1 MRRRRMSGT
10 RLRVVVGEDSFLV
23 RRGIVE
29 ALSGGTKT
37 EVVAAVADLDSLR
50 EAIEREEPDVVVTD
64 IRMPPTKTD
73 EGIVLAME
81 LDKTHP
87 EIGVVVLS
95 EYATVTYAMQLF
107 GGGSERRAYLIK
119 DRIAEPEA
127 LADAI
132 EAVALGTPMLDAQ
145 VVSLMVGSGGGTPD
159 LLSTLSERE
168 RDVLALLAEGRSNAD
183 IARRLTLTK
192 RGVERHINAIFA
204 KLELDESASVNR
216 RVVAALTYAR
226 STGDA
231 LH

>member
-1 MRRRRMSGT
+1 MNGK

-23 RRGIVE
+23 RRGILE
-29 ALSGGTKT
+29 ALSSSRKT
-37 EVVAAVADLDSLR
+37 EVVGAVADLDSLR
-50 EAIEREEPDVVVTD
+50 ETVERERPDVVVTD

-81 LDKTHP
+81 LDQSHP
-87 EIGVVVLS
+87 DIGVVVLS

-127 LADAI
+127 LIDAI

-145 VVSLMVGSGGGTPD
+145 VVGLMVGSGGGTRD
-159 LLSTLSERE
+159 LLGTLSERE
-168 RDVLALLAEGRSNAD
+168 RDVLGLVAEGRSNAD

-204 KLELDESASVNR
+204 KLELDESTSVNR

-226 STGDA
+226 SAGDV

>member
-1 MRRRRMSGT
+1 
-10 RLRVVVGEDSFLV
+10 
-23 RRGIVE
+23 
-29 ALSGGTKT
+29 
-37 EVVAAVADLDSLR
+37 
-50 EAIEREEPDVVVTD
+50 
-64 IRMPPTKTD
+64 
-73 EGIVLAME
+73 ME
-81 LDKTHP
+81 LDQSHP
-87 EIGVVVLS
+87 DIGVVVLS

-127 LADAI
+127 LIDAI

-145 VVSLMVGSGGGTPD
+145 VVGLMVGSGGGTRD
-159 LLSTLSERE
+159 LLGTLSERE
-168 RDVLALLAEGRSNAD
+168 RDVLGLVAEGRSNAD

-204 KLELDESASVNR
+204 KLELDESTSVNR

-226 STGDA
+226 SAGDV